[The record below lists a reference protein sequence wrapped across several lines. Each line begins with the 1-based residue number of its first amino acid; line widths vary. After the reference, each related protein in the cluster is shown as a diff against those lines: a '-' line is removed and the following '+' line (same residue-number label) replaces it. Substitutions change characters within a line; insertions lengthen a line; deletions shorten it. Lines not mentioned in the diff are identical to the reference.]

1 MTKNEEESSSEN
13 EFQFIKPL
21 SRANSVNLK
30 QRHDDNY
37 GERLTGVISAVITVL
52 LIVSLYLTHLIFVFL
67 PWMNRGSKEEGEEKD
82 YGFFGII
89 GIICLWTVMGLMT
102 FTVLMGLW
110 SFTMALITKNHVHQ
124 QKNEN
129 IVGSEDVNDNE
140 GDKDLDLLEMN
151 NKNNEDL
158 LEMNKNNND
167 HQVLLKRWCRKCH
180 HEKPPR
186 THHCSICNVCV
197 LRMDH
202 HCPWINNCVGYRNH
216 GHYLRFLFYVTLG
229 MVCGLV
235 LMGCQLATFK
245 GRYLYWGQH
254 NGRFTIHLTEE
265 MIQMTFLVV
274 DLVGCGILS
283 LLIGLLLTVQI
294 VNVSQG
300 HTTIESLEIR
310 QCEREM
316 RRRESDFELSSSV
329 PCSFPFPFD
338 LGFSS
343 NFKAVFGE
351 NLWLWPFPLSI
362 TLNPLTGSSPDGFN
376 FKTRPDALMSGQWPL
391 PIKNKNKSNSLLL
404 SRRGSLDDGGGF
416 LVQNI
421 NYSLHNHTQISQ
433 NEIETEN

>member
-1 MTKNEEESSSEN
+1 MTKNDEESSSEN
-13 EFQFIKPL
+13 EIKFIKPL
-21 SRANSVNLK
+21 SRASSVNIK
-30 QRHDDNY
+30 QTHDNY

-52 LIVSLYLTHLIFVFL
+52 LIISLYLTHLIFVFL
-67 PWMNRGSKEEGEEKD
+67 PWMKKGSREEEKD
-82 YGFFGII
+82 YGLFEII

-110 SFTMALITKNHVHQ
+110 SFTMALITKNHVHHQ
-124 QKNEN
+124 QKRRSDN
-129 IVGSEDVNDNE
+129 INKNKNDNSVGSDDAINGE
-140 GDKDLDLLEMN
+140 G
-151 NKNNEDL
+151 NEDL
-158 LEMNKNNND
+158 PEMNKNND
-167 HQVLLKRWCRKCH
+167 QVLIKRWCRKCQQ
-180 HEKPPR
+180 EKPPR

-216 GHYLRFLFYVTLG
+216 GHYLRFLFYVTLA
-229 MVCGLV
+229 MVSGLV

-245 GRYLYWGQH
+245 GRYLYWGQY
-254 NGRFTIHLTEE
+254 NGRFAIHLTEE

-274 DLVGCGILS
+274 DLVGCGIIS

-310 QCEREM
+310 QYEREL
-316 RRRESDFELSSSV
+316 RRHSSKNESDPELPSSV
-329 PCSFPFPFD
+329 SGCAVSFPFPFD
-338 LGFSS
+338 LGFDS
-343 NFKAVFGE
+343 NFRAVFGE

-376 FKTRPDALMSGQWPL
+376 FQTRPDALMSGQWPL
-391 PIKNKNKSNSLLL
+391 PIKNKNNSLLL

-421 NYSLHNHTQISQ
+421 NYSLYNHTQISQ
-433 NEIETEN
+433 SQAEN